1 MIFTG
6 GLMETTN
13 DQLRIFLS
21 MFAVNLPTL
30 LVCAVAC
37 IMIVGRWRQGS
48 GHLFWGI
55 LGFGLALL
63 LCFVMPAIQTA
74 LQQWVFQSGERMSR
88 AWVFSAFGIVAS
100 ILHAVIYGCLLAAVF
115 AGRPANERAE

>member
-1 MIFTG
+1 MNNTS
-6 GLMETTN
+6 

-30 LVCAVAC
+30 LVCSVAC

-55 LGFGLALL
+55 LGFGLALV

-74 LQQWVFQSGERMSR
+74 LQQWMVQSGKLMSR
-88 AWVFSAFGIVAS
+88 AWVFTAFGFVAS
-100 ILHAVIYGCLLAAVF
+100 ILHAAIYGCLLAAVF
-115 AGRPANERAE
+115 AGRPEAERAE

>member
-1 MIFTG
+1 
-6 GLMETTN
+6 MENPT

-21 MFAVNLPTL
+21 MFMVNLPTL

-55 LGFGLALL
+55 VGFGLALV
-63 LCFVMPAIQTA
+63 LCIAIPAIQTA
-74 LQQWVFQSGERMSR
+74 LQHWVFESGERVSR
-88 AWVFSAFGIVAS
+88 AWVFTAFGFIS
-100 ILHAVIYGCLLAAVF
+100 SGLHATIYACLMAAIF
-115 AGRPANERAE
+115 AGRPAPE

>member
-1 MIFTG
+1 
-6 GLMETTN
+6 MENTN

-37 IMIVGRWRQGS
+37 LMIVGRWRQGS

-63 LCFVMPAIQTA
+63 LCFVIPAIQTV

-88 AWVFSAFGIVAS
+88 AWIFSAFGIIAS
-100 ILHAVIYGCLLAAVF
+100 VLHAAIYGCLLAAVF
-115 AGRPANERAE
+115 AGRPADERE

>member
-1 MIFTG
+1 
-6 GLMETTN
+6 MENTN

-37 IMIVGRWRQGS
+37 VMIVGRWRQGS
-48 GHLFWGI
+48 GHLFWAI

-63 LCFVMPAIQTA
+63 LCFVVPAIQTV

-88 AWVFSAFGIVAS
+88 AWVFSAFGIVVS
-100 ILHAVIYGCLLAAVF
+100 VLHAAIYGCLLAAIF
-115 AGRPANERAE
+115 AGRPARE

>member
-1 MIFTG
+1 
-6 GLMETTN
+6 MENTT

-37 IMIVGRWRQGS
+37 IMIAGRWRQGS

-63 LCFVMPAIQTA
+63 LCFVLPLAQTA

-88 AWVFSAFGIVAS
+88 AWVFSAFGIIAS
-100 ILHAVIYGCLLAAVF
+100 VLHAAIYGCLLAAIF
-115 AGRPANERAE
+115 AGRPAQE

>member
-1 MIFTG
+1 M
-6 GLMETTN
+6 N
-13 DQLRIFLS
+13 DDFSQLKIFLS

-48 GHLFWGI
+48 RHLLWAI

-63 LCFVMPAIQTA
+63 LCFVIPAIQTA
-74 LQQWVFQSGERMSR
+74 LQHWVFQSGERISR

-100 ILHAVIYGCLLAAVF
+100 VLHAAIYGCLLAAIF
-115 AGRPANERAE
+115 AGRPAQE

>member
-1 MIFTG
+1 
-6 GLMETTN
+6 MENTT

-21 MFAVNLPTL
+21 MFAVNVPTL

-37 IMIVGRWRQGS
+37 VMIVGRWRQGS
-48 GHLFWGI
+48 RYSFWAI

-74 LQQWVFQSGERMSR
+74 LQQWVFQSGERISR
-88 AWVFSAFGIVAS
+88 VWVFSAFGVFAS
-100 ILHAVIYGCLLAAVF
+100 VVHAAIYGCLLAAIF
-115 AGRPANERAE
+115 AGRPAQE